1 MDQLGKI
8 HWHHCKEQLKGI
20 ENDIECPIYMLESKK
35 ILSVY
40 RKDSWERY
48 LENGQMVINS
58 GFPTV
63 NCRKWFLL
71 AEVSHDD
78 AFVSF
83 SF

>member
-1 MDQLGKI
+1 
-8 HWHHCKEQLKGI
+8 
-20 ENDIECPIYMLESKK
+20 MLESKK
-35 ILSVY
+35 LLSVY
-40 RKDSWERY
+40 RKNSLERY
-48 LENGQMVINS
+48 LENGEMVINS